1 MINFNDTKAV
11 FAHKSNFELR
21 KSYYLFSILQH
32 SLLVKI
38 GSLLLK
44 ISFFL
49 RLPVKKLIK
58 MTIFNQFCGGE
69 NIKDC
74 TRKINKLSE
83 FRIGTILDYS
93 VEEKENENLAEGKLE
108 IDDPIDIEKKENEEI
123 KIIQKYMPLQIDDS
137 KINSILDEAIKETDS
152 VQIRDM
158 GKVMSFLKDNYS
170 GQMDFGKVSGML
182 KDKLKS

>member
-1 MINFNDTKAV
+1 M
-11 FAHKSNFELR
+11 
-21 KSYYLFSILQH
+21 
-32 SLLVKI
+32 LLDLIKED
-38 GSLLLK
+38 LK
-44 ISFFL
+44 IAMKAKDSLTVSTL
-49 RLPVKKLIK
+49 RMVTSAIKNVEINNRASDSSGSINESEIIQLISK
-58 MTIFNQFCGGE
+58 MIKQRKESAEIFSTSGR
-69 NIKDC
+69 KD
-74 TRKINKLSE
+74 L
-83 FRIGTILDYS
+83 
-93 VEEKENENLAEGKLE
+93 
-108 IDDPIDIEKKENEEI
+108 EKKENEEI